1 MDHELIIMSEKGLIQ
16 IPKSIRNMLFAHAF
30 TIKVQ
35 DADIILTPVAEVE
48 GALSSFATQDLKK
61 TEWKLGSINIMCI
74 SVKAKQHYIVASS
87 DLVSYL
93 MSLKLDAAPAVLLI
107 FRLAFTG
114 KCFAVI

>member
-1 MDHELIIMSEKGLIQ
+1 MYYYVFTCKASLLYYIYSFINFIFIWVIYMDHELIIMSEKGLIQ

-61 TEWKLGSINIMCI
+61 TE
-74 SVKAKQHYIVASS
+74 
-87 DLVSYL
+87 
-93 MSLKLDAAPAVLLI
+93 
-107 FRLAFTG
+107 
-114 KCFAVI
+114 